1 MQVTAR
7 SHTFIKQSFLNLEGI
22 TPINCMKKRNIG
34 FSPYSLKLRL
44 NLTGNSWH
52 DTFAMNAASDLKVVF
67 TLKWSNET
75 KLQRTDAQMPRSRD
89 TPKEKEKK
97 KSKKKSSG
105 VTHHYNTK
113 TNKIL

>member
-1 MQVTAR
+1 
-7 SHTFIKQSFLNLEGI
+7 
-22 TPINCMKKRNIG
+22 
-34 FSPYSLKLRL
+34 
-44 NLTGNSWH
+44 
-52 DTFAMNAASDLKVVF
+52 MNAASDLEVVF
-67 TLKWSNET
+67 TPKWSNET

-113 TNKIL
+113 TNKKYYNQ

>member
-44 NLTGNSWH
+44 NLTVNSWH

-67 TLKWSNET
+67 TPKWSNET

-97 KSKKKSSG
+97 KSKKKSPE
-105 VTHHYNTK
+105 
-113 TNKIL
+113 